1 MASRILDAIVI
12 GAGANGLAAATTL
25 GKAGK
30 RVLVLDAGNAA
41 GGLSRTVE
49 FSPGFH
55 AAPLGLDAGWLPPAV
70 ARAIGMGLGDLADTE
85 PPVGVTFATADNQLV
100 SLPCDTR
107 KAAEQIARLSPRDA
121 DRWPSFVGR
130 LRSLAGF
137 LEALYQLPP
146 PDVDA
151 ASIGELAPLVGLGR
165 RFRSLGRSGMTELL
179 RVMPMSV
186 QDFLDEWFEHDAV
199 KAAVAA
205 GGVQDIRQGPRSGG
219 TSFVLLHHLVGAPVG
234 SVRTR
239 GWWRDGPDSFTLT
252 ADALAKKANVAI
264 RVNAPVQRIAVR
276 DDAVAGIVLAS
287 GEEINAPVVVSTAD
301 PVKTLLG
308 MVDPVWLDPEFLHAV
323 RQIKMRGATAYVM
336 YALDGLPEVT
346 GLSDVKGTLAS
357 MVTLTSSTSALE
369 RSYDAAKYGQVSE
382 QMHVEFTVPSI
393 RWPRLAPD
401 GKHVLVARAQYAPY
415 RLRDGGV
422 WDATRAAALADRV
435 TGAIACV
442 SPKFRDRIM
451 DLSVITPAQLAE
463 EFGLAEGAVTHG
475 ELTLD
480 QILFMR
486 PVPGWGRYAMPIDGL
501 YLGGSGAHPGPGIL
515 GAAGWLA
522 AKQALK
528 PGRRDA

>member
-1 MASRILDAIVI
+1 
-12 GAGANGLAAATTL
+12 
-25 GKAGK
+25 
-30 RVLVLDAGNAA
+30 
-41 GGLSRTVE
+41 
-49 FSPGFH
+49 
-55 AAPLGLDAGWLPPAV
+55 
-70 ARAIGMGLGDLADTE
+70 
-85 PPVGVTFATADNQLV
+85 
-100 SLPCDTR
+100 
-107 KAAEQIARLSPRDA
+107 
-121 DRWPSFVGR
+121 
-130 LRSLAGF
+130 
-137 LEALYQLPP
+137 
-146 PDVDA
+146 
-151 ASIGELAPLVGLGR
+151 
-165 RFRSLGRSGMTELL
+165 MTELL

-252 ADALAKKANVAI
+252 ADALAKKENVAI

-276 DDAVAGIVLAS
+276 DDAVTGIVLAS

-323 RQIKMRGATAYVM
+323 RQIKMRGVTAYVM

-393 RWPRLAPD
+393 RWPRLAPE

-422 WDATRAAALADRV
+422 WDANRAAALADRV

-442 SPKFRDRIM
+442 SPRFRDRIM